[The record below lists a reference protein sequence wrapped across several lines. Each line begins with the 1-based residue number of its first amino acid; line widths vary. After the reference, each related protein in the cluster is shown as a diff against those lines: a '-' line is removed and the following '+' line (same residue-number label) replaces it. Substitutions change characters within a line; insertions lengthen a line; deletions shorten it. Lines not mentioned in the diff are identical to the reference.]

1 MPMTKTKA
9 NTDNGTP
16 SRVAKGEEL
25 EVQHLAETTDLS
37 PNQAKTLLRRHGND
51 WAKIK
56 EEAEN
61 FKAES

>member
-1 MPMTKTKA
+1 MA
-9 NTDNGTP
+9 NEKIGKQRKR
-16 SRVAKGEEL
+16 SGSLKQGQEL

-61 FKAES
+61 FKAEG